1 VDAESA
7 RAVTGAIALTLFV
20 LSLTVFATAL
30 VTKGPDQE
38 PNSLIGIKTRA
49 TKSSKEAWVAGHRA
63 AYPYMMTGATHCLA
77 SSALIAG
84 LLALGSVPATAML
97 TLGGPGTRGSRH
109 PDTERH
115 QSRPRSET
123 TRGHRVIDPLEDQ
136 LSVRFPSASQCS
148 ATFFEGCTRGGSPG
162 ILG

>member
-1 VDAESA
+1 MDAESA

-63 AYPYMMTGATHCLA
+63 PYPYMMAGATHCLA

-97 TLGGPGTRGSRH
+97 TLSVALALGGAVILTLSGIKADREAKRHVGT
-109 PDTERH
+109 
-115 QSRPRSET
+115 
-123 TRGHRVIDPLEDQ
+123 
-136 LSVRFPSASQCS
+136 A
-148 ATFFEGCTRGGSPG
+148 
-162 ILG
+162 

>member
-1 VDAESA
+1 MDAESA

-63 AYPYMMTGATHCLA
+63 PYPYMMAGATHCLA

-97 TLGGPGTRGSRH
+97 TLSVATSTSSMLSPTRHS
-109 PDTERH
+109 
-115 QSRPRSET
+115 PRTKLTSP
-123 TRGHRVIDPLEDQ
+123 V
-136 LSVRFPSASQCS
+136 VR
-148 ATFFEGCTRGGSPG
+148 
-162 ILG
+162 